1 MIKKLAIAAA
11 AGATMLAAPAWAAET
26 VKIGFITTLS
36 TPAAILG
43 QSQRNAV
50 ELAVEHIGGQI
61 AGMDVEIIFED
72 DAFNPQTGRIASERL
87 AADPD
92 VRFIGGYIWSH
103 VLLASTKAVLDA
115 GKFMISTNAG
125 ASQMAGSDCHEN
137 FFSTSWENSQNP
149 RAMGEV
155 LNQRGVKSL
164 YVMAPNYAAGKNM
177 VEGVEAT
184 FSGEILGR
192 DMTRWGADA
201 QLDFSAELA
210 KARASGAEAIFIFY
224 PGRAGGAFIK
234 QYMQAG
240 LEEVMDLYTVF
251 TVDGISLPRFQEAEL
266 SGVLGTFNTNYWSP
280 DLDNA
285 QNARF
290 VADYTAKY
298 GQIPSHY
305 SSQAYDLVFMIKAA
319 VEAVDGDLDDM
330 DGIREALE
338 SANFDSVRGE
348 FEYGSNHFP
357 IENFYL
363 REVVEDSEGRWTTR
377 IVSTVYENMENP
389 YIGDCPM

>member
-1 MIKKLAIAAA
+1 MIKKLAIATI
-11 AGATMLAAPAWAAET
+11 AGATMLAAPAWSADT

-43 QSQRNAV
+43 QNQRNAV
-50 ELAVEHIGGQI
+50 ELAVEHAGGQI
-61 AGMDVEIIFED
+61 AGMDIEIIFED
-72 DAFNPQTGRIASERL
+72 DAFNPQTGRVASERL

-92 VRFIGGYIWSH
+92 VHFIGGYIWSH
-103 VLLASTKAVLDA
+103 VLLASSKAVLDA

-125 ASQMAGSDCHEN
+125 ASQMAGADCHEN

-184 FSGEILGR
+184 FTGEILGR

-285 QNARF
+285 QNQRF
-290 VADYTAKY
+290 VADYIEKY

-338 SANFDSVRGE
+338 SANFDSVRGD

-357 IENFYL
+357 IQNFYL
-363 REVVEDSEGRWTTR
+363 REVVEDSEGRWATQ

-389 YIGDCPM
+389 YIADCPM